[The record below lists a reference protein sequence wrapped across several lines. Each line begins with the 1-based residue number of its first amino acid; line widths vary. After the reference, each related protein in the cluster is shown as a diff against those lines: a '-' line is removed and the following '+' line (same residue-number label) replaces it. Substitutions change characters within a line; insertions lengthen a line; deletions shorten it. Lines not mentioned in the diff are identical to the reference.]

1 MRRTLVIAAATALL
15 AGCGGGGSGDGTMSA
30 GQYRASATKICAD
43 TQRETNALGRPKR
56 TSEFKVFL
64 ARGLKVTERNLRRF
78 AALRPPKDL
87 EDEHNAILAGERAG
101 QDELR
106 SLSRQLHGDSRDI
119 ALLRKVQPKLAQLS
133 AETDRRYRAAGL
145 TSCTENQTTG

>member
-43 TQRETNALGRPKR
+43 TQRETDALGRPKR

-78 AALRPPKDL
+78 EALKPPQDL
-87 EDEHNAILAGERAG
+87 QAEHDAIVAGERAG
-101 QDELR
+101 QKQLR
-106 SLSRQLHGDSRDI
+106 ALSARLHGDSLSI
-119 ALLRKVQPKLAQLS
+119 ALLR
-133 AETDRRYRAAGL
+133 RA
-145 TSCTENQTTG
+145 